1 LHLPWGSSEEFY
13 GKKQQGNKT
22 AHINKIYVIYLFD
35 IFFIYLIPMDLRK
48 LEIFAAVAQYSSF
61 SEAAKQLH
69 MAQPAV
75 SISVRKLEEVLE
87 TILFDRSGRQVALT
101 AEGENLLHRAQQI
114 LEDVEELSRSV
125 GSMNK
130 LLSGELSIACPS
142 MVATYYLPDLL
153 SEFLTT
159 HPGLKASVTQA
170 GTTRVEQ
177 MLLNDEIELGITT
190 YQHSPSHNDLEL
202 TPLLDEQ
209 MVVYESGYFIREKL
223 DQLCARQSV
232 QADFRMQSNFLP
244 LLLKMVRQGMGA
256 TVGLRIMA
264 EEEPGIT
271 GVPLS
276 PATAVTMALAKRR
289 GRTIS
294 KANQAF
300 LDWVVFTL

>member
-1 LHLPWGSSEEFY
+1 M
-13 GKKQQGNKT
+13 N
-22 AHINKIYVIYLFD
+22 
-35 IFFIYLIPMDLRK
+35 LRK
-48 LEIFAAVAQYSSF
+48 LEIFTAVAQHSSF

-75 SISVRKLEEVLE
+75 SIAVRKLEETLD
-87 TILFDRSGRQVALT
+87 TTLFDRSARKVALT

-114 LEDVEELSRSV
+114 LADVEELSRSV
-125 GSMNK
+125 GAMNN
-130 LLSGELSIACPS
+130 LLHGELSIACPS

-177 MLLNDEIELGITT
+177 MLLDDEIELGITT
-190 YQHSPSHNDLEL
+190 FQHSPPGSDLEL

-209 MVVYESGYFIREKL
+209 MVICVNDEHPWAKRRNIPVSDLDAFPMVVYESGYFIREKL

-300 LDWVVFTL
+300 LDWVAFTL

>member
-1 LHLPWGSSEEFY
+1 
-13 GKKQQGNKT
+13 
-22 AHINKIYVIYLFD
+22 
-35 IFFIYLIPMDLRK
+35 MDLRK
-48 LEIFAAVAQYSSF
+48 LEIFVAVAEQCSF
-61 SEAAKQLH
+61 SQAAKQLH

-75 SISVRKLEEVLE
+75 SISVRKLEESLQ
-87 TILFDRSGRQVALT
+87 TPLFDRSGRKVALT
-101 AEGENLLHRAQQI
+101 AEGENLLRRARQI
-114 LEDVEELSRSV
+114 LADVEELSRSM
-125 GSMNK
+125 GAMNK

-142 MVATYYLPDLL
+142 MVATYYLPELL
-153 SEFLTT
+153 SEFLTV

-177 MLLNDEIELGITT
+177 MLLADEIELGITT
-190 YQHSPSHNDLEL
+190 FQHSPTDSELEL

-209 MVVYESGYFIREKL
+209 MVICVASEHPWAKRRKIGVPDLDGLPMVVYESGYFIREKL
-223 DQLCARQSV
+223 DQLCARQAV

-264 EEEPGIT
+264 QEELGIT

-276 PATAVTMALAKRR
+276 PKTAVTMALAKRK
-289 GRTIS
+289 GRVIS

-300 LDWVVFTL
+300 LDWAAITL

>member
-1 LHLPWGSSEEFY
+1 
-13 GKKQQGNKT
+13 
-22 AHINKIYVIYLFD
+22 
-35 IFFIYLIPMDLRK
+35 MDLRK
-48 LEIFAAVAQYSSF
+48 LEIFTAVAEQRSF
-61 SEAAKQLH
+61 SEAAKHLH

-75 SISVRKLEEVLE
+75 SIAVRKLEESLD
-87 TILFDRSGRQVALT
+87 TALFDRSGRKVALT
-101 AEGENLLHRAQQI
+101 AEGENLRHRAQQI
-114 LEDVEELSRSV
+114 LADMEELSRSM

-130 LLSGELSIACPS
+130 LLSGELCIACPS
-142 MVATYYLPDLL
+142 MVATYFLPELL
-153 SEFLTT
+153 SDFLTV

-177 MLLNDEIELGITT
+177 MLLQDDIELGITT
-190 YQHSPSHNDLEL
+190 YQDSSQRIDLEL
-202 TPLLDEQ
+202 TPLLNEQ
-209 MVVYESGYFIREKL
+209 MVICLNNDHPWAKRKSIAVSELNGFPMVVYESGYFIREKL
-223 DQLCARQSV
+223 DHLCAQQSV

-276 PATAVTMALAKRR
+276 PETAVTMALAKRR

-300 LDWVVFTL
+300 LDWAAITL